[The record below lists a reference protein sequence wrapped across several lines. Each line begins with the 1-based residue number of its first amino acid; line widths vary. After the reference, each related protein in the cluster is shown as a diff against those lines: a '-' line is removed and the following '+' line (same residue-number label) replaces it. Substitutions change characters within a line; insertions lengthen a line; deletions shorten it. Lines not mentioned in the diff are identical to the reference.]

1 MIQVLFSAVTARD
14 LLRFSGMAKIR
25 VAGHALHPMLIVFP
39 LGLLGTSLAWDLVYL
54 ATRDPMW
61 AQIAFWTIVAGV
73 IGAVLAAA
81 PGFID
86 WMAIP
91 DHTRAKRIGIYHL
104 VLNVLVLFLF
114 IISAAARYTH
124 GYTSPT
130 LGMMV
135 IGWIGVLLAIVSGWF
150 GGELV
155 ERLGI
160 GVYPDANANA
170 PSSLKTSA
178 RDYDRP
184 YKRPTEPT
192 PA

>member
-1 MIQVLFSAVTARD
+1 MIQVLFVTDTARD
-14 LLRFSGMAKIR
+14 LLGFWRMAKIR

-39 LGLLGTSLAWDLVYL
+39 LGLLGTSLAWDLAYL

-61 AQIAFWTIVAGV
+61 AQIAFWTIIAGV
-73 IGAVLAAA
+73 IGAVLAAI
-81 PGFID
+81 PGFVD
-86 WMAIP
+86 WMGIP

-104 VLNVLVLFLF
+104 VMNVIVLFLF
-114 IISAAARYTH
+114 IITAAARYTH
-124 GYTSPT
+124 GYTAPT

-135 IGWIGVLLAIVSGWF
+135 IGWIGIVVAIVSGWF

-160 GVYPDANANA
+160 GVYPDATPDA
-170 PSSLKTSA
+170 PSSLKGEA
-178 RDYDRP
+178 REP
-184 YKRPTEPT
+184 PFTRPTEPT